1 VDSHKATPE
10 RALIK
15 ATLSSPRKG
24 FAQPALLYVFA
35 FFGTLAKTKKYARN
49 QMIRGGDIVKG
60 SCLLQKGQPYL
71 VVEREFH
78 NPGKGTAVARIKMKS
93 IKDGS
98 VLSLTIPTQQE
109 VEDAQVDI
117 HTCQY
122 QYADQDNYHFMD
134 NENYEQYEVSIAD
147 NPDKKFYLKDGDVYE
162 LTIWEGKVIDIKIPY
177 KVVFEVA
184 ESENYVKGDTVSGA
198 TKPVVTETG
207 LTVRV
212 PLFIKQGEKIMVNTE
227 TNEYVERVN

>member
-1 VDSHKATPE
+1 
-10 RALIK
+10 
-15 ATLSSPRKG
+15 
-24 FAQPALLYVFA
+24 
-35 FFGTLAKTKKYARN
+35 
-49 QMIRGGDIVKG
+49 MIRGGDIVKG

-78 NPGKGTAVARIKMKS
+78 TPGKGTAIARVKMKS

-117 HTCQY
+117 QACQY
-122 QYADQDNYHFMD
+122 QYSDQDNYHFMD
-134 NENYEQYEVSIAD
+134 NESYEQYEVSIAD
-147 NPDKKFYLKDGDVYE
+147 HEDKKYYLKEGEAYD

-177 KVVFEVA
+177 KVVFTVA

-198 TKPVVTETG
+198 TKPVTTETG
-207 LTVRV
+207 LVVRV
-212 PLFIKQGEKIMVNTE
+212 PLFIKQGEKILVNTE
-227 TNEYVERVN
+227 TNEYVERVNS

>member
-1 VDSHKATPE
+1 
-10 RALIK
+10 
-15 ATLSSPRKG
+15 
-24 FAQPALLYVFA
+24 
-35 FFGTLAKTKKYARN
+35 
-49 QMIRGGDIVKG
+49 MIRGGDIVKG

-71 VVEREFH
+71 VVDREFH

-109 VEDAQVDI
+109 VEDAQVDLR
-117 HTCQY
+117 TCQY

-134 NENYEQYEVSIAD
+134 SETFDQYEVSIED
-147 NPDKKFYLKDGDVYE
+147 NQEKKLYLQEGSTYE
-162 LTIWEGKVIDIKIPY
+162 VIIWEGKVIDIKIPY
-177 KVVFEVA
+177 KVVFTVA
-184 ESENYVKGDTVSGA
+184 ESENYIKGDTATGA

-212 PLFIKQGEKIMVNTE
+212 PLFIKQGEKILVNTE
-227 TNEYVERVN
+227 TNEYVERVNS